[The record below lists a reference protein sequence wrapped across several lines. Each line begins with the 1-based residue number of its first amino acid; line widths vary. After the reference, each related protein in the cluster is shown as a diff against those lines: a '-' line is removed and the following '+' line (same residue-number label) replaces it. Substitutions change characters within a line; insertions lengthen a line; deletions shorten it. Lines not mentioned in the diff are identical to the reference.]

1 MDTKYSVAQAT
12 HQDLDDLVLLFD
24 LYRVFYQQP
33 SNLEGARAFLFERF
47 NHAESVIF
55 IARNASNG
63 QAAGF
68 AQLYPTFSSISM
80 QRSWVL
86 NDLYVR
92 EESRREG
99 VGELLLKH
107 VKEFAVLTK
116 AKGIALSTALNNIK
130 AQSLYEKEGYVKDNE
145 FYNYFL
151 TLEQNGLK
159 AKSHLEKSKKRA
171 GAKR

>member
-1 MDTKYSVAQAT
+1 MDPKYSVAQAT
-12 HQDLDDLVLLFD
+12 LRDLDDLVLLFD
-24 LYRVFYQQP
+24 RYRVFYQQP
-33 SNLEGARAFLFERF
+33 SNLEGARSFIFERF

-55 IARNASNG
+55 IARNNSNG

-92 EESRREG
+92 EECRREG
-99 VGELLLKH
+99 AGELLLKQ

-116 AKGIALSTALNNIK
+116 AKGIALSTAPDNIK
-130 AQSLYEKEGYVKDNE
+130 AQSLYEKEGYVKDDE

-151 TLEQNGLK
+151 ALAQE
-159 AKSHLEKSKKRA
+159 S
-171 GAKR
+171 

>member
-1 MDTKYSVAQAT
+1 MDIKYSITQAT
-12 HQDLDDLVLLFD
+12 LQDLDDLVLLFD

-33 SNLEGARAFLFERF
+33 SDLEGARAFLFQRF

-63 QAAGF
+63 YAAGF
-68 AQLYPTFSSISM
+68 TQLYPTFSSISM
-80 QRSWVL
+80 HRSWIL

-92 EESRREG
+92 EECRKEG
-99 VGELLLKH
+99 IGELLLKQ

-116 AKGIALSTALNNIK
+116 AKGIALSTAPDNIR
-130 AQSLYEKEGYVKDNE
+130 AQSLYEKEGYVKDDE

-151 TLEQNGLK
+151 AIAQESL
-159 AKSHLEKSKKRA
+159 
-171 GAKR
+171 